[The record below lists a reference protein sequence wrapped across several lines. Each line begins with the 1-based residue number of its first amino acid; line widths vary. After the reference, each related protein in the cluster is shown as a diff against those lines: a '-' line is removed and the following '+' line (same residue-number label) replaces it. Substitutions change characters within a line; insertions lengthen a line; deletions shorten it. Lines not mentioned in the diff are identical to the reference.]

1 MDIIYIYWFIM
12 VATLFSIDYS
22 VFTLAFSVP
31 GDELSPIA
39 WLFRYRKPGMII
51 YIILVLLLIS
61 MLILLYVNPLSI
73 PFEAPLSPA
82 GLLTISTT
90 ILLFSNF
97 FIVKKPENPR
107 NFDSHPLILYTAIL
121 LVSLAIITGG
131 AMSIRNF
138 KRSKTFKATDVD
150 TACLPV

>member
-1 MDIIYIYWFIM
+1 M
-12 VATLFSIDYS
+12 VATLFSIDYT
-22 VFTLAFSVP
+22 VFKLAFSVP
-31 GDELSPIA
+31 GEETNPIA

-61 MLILLYVNPLSI
+61 MLILLYVNPLNI

-97 FIVKKPENPR
+97 FIVKTPENPR

-121 LVSLAIITGG
+121 FVSLAIITGG
-131 AMSIRNF
+131 AISIRNF
-138 KRSKTFKATDVD
+138 KRSRVKAVGVDV
-150 TACLPV
+150 ACLPV